1 MKSTSH
7 AELAVLPIDKNDRSI
22 KSKNKFKIFLTKLSR
37 SKTGS
42 VGFLIV
48 LTLCIV
54 ALFAPAI
61 APYDPGKIDTTK
73 MLAPPFWSDG
83 GTMSH
88 ILGTD
93 NLGRDILSRIIY
105 GSRISLV
112 VGILSVL
119 VAGLIGVVFGVIS
132 GYYGGIV
139 DNFIMRLVDAFLSV
153 PTILFCIVFLTV
165 LDPGLPTLII
175 VIGVTSWVL
184 YARMIRSETLS
195 LREREYVKAA
205 RTMGVSDIQIMKR
218 HILPN
223 VTSSIIVISTLSV
236 ASTIITESSLSFLG
250 LGIQP
255 PTVSWGIMLSEGKE
269 YVATSWWLATFP
281 GLAITITV
289 LGIIFLG
296 EWLRDL
302 LDPRSQGTNS

>member
-7 AELAVLPIDKNDRSI
+7 VELAVLPVDKNDRSI
-22 KSKNKFKIFLTKLSR
+22 RSKNKFKIFLTKLSR

-42 VGFLIV
+42 VGLIIV
-48 LTLCIV
+48 L
-54 ALFAPAI
+54 ALFIMAIFAPII
-61 APYDPGKIDTTK
+61 APYDPGKIDTMN
-73 MLAPPFWSDG
+73 MLAPPFLSDG
-83 GTMSH
+83 GSFSH

-112 VGILSVL
+112 VGILSVI
-119 VAGLIGVVFGVIS
+119 VAGVIGVIFGIIS

-139 DNFIMRLVDAFLSV
+139 DNLIMRLVDAFLSV

-205 RTMGVSDIQIMKR
+205 RTMGVSDMQIMKR

-289 LGIIFLG
+289 LGIIFFG

>member
-7 AELAVLPIDKNDRSI
+7 AELAILPVDKNDRSI
-22 KSKNKFKIFLTKLSR
+22 KSKNKLKIFVTKLLR
-37 SKTGS
+37 SKTGT
-42 VGFLIV
+42 VGLLIV
-48 LTLCIV
+48 LALCIM
-54 ALFAPAI
+54 AIFAPVI
-61 APYDPGKIDTTK
+61 APYDPGKIDTAN

-83 GTMSH
+83 GTLSH

-93 NLGRDILSRIIY
+93 NLGRDILSRIIF

-119 VAGLIGVVFGVIS
+119 VAGVIGVAFGIIS

-139 DNFIMRLVDAFLSV
+139 DNLIMRLVDAFLSV

-223 VTSSIIVISTLSV
+223 VMSSIIVISTLSV

-302 LDPRSQGTNS
+302 LDPRSQGSNS